1 MHSFEDSNK
10 KSEIQ
15 KIVHLLH
22 SSEETMEY
30 LNSHTHEQLTDLR
43 LKITHAIL
51 EEQSETWEP
60 LAKVTKFMPNFL
72 NAKVSED
79 ILGPSITANITYH
92 VPPKEAISIANYF
105 STKFFC
111 DVLEHVIPEKVEP
124 IIRESNADLIR
135 KAVHELRKRKN
146 YYLIGALIDYT
157 PMQHIHKIS
166 MEVDN
171 PDMVLILEFIT
182 KRERMS
188 ELLDLYIDTKILGL
202 IRASVDMNK
211 MDDLLD
217 VFSLTTGKTRE
228 KVIGLIKNKLED
240 SYREK
245 YREPA
250 KEYDIL
256 F

>member
-92 VPPKEAISIANYF
+92 
-105 STKFFC
+105 
-111 DVLEHVIPEKVEP
+111 
-124 IIRESNADLIR
+124 
-135 KAVHELRKRKN
+135 
-146 YYLIGALIDYT
+146 
-157 PMQHIHKIS
+157 
-166 MEVDN
+166 
-171 PDMVLILEFIT
+171 
-182 KRERMS
+182 
-188 ELLDLYIDTKILGL
+188 
-202 IRASVDMNK
+202 
-211 MDDLLD
+211 
-217 VFSLTTGKTRE
+217 TTQR
-228 KVIGLIKNKLED
+228 
-240 SYREK
+240 SH
-245 YREPA
+245 
-250 KEYDIL
+250 
-256 F
+256 